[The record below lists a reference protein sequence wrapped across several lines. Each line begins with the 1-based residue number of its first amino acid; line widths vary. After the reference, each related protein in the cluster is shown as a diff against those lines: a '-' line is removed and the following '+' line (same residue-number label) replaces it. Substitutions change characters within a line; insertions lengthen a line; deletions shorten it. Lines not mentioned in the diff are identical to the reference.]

1 MTAKNNSTELM
12 NPEAKNIL
20 YRAVPLAVGIA
31 IFSIFVFSGTVTAQ
45 ATGSVQGTVE
55 NEIGEPI
62 SGVNVSVTVDGTTFT
77 ANKPTNEDGAFK
89 ISGVNVGLGNLS
101 INHPDYEHP
110 QAGKPIRTNVPITTG
125 DTTTVNLVPERTTHE
140 ITGRVRLEDPD
151 QSGNPPLHEVT
162 DDRITVRVENH
173 PEQDLIEGSDR
184 LQVKTKTNDTSFYT
198 LDVPSTDADES
209 VDVVAI
215 LEGWDNTRQ
224 TINTTPDILT
234 ESVIVASISDGTI
247 TGTVTEQSGGKP
259 VSGATVH
266 VADISPEDYTGIEDE
281 ADLTDDTDSSG
292 VYKIDNV
299 PTGERRVTVTA
310 DTFQQ
315 NTSPSVTVKKN
326 KPTNQPF
333 QITHRKLGIDSVVPK
348 TAQSGDTITV
358 GYTYTGEF
366 ETLNFTVGS
375 GQIVET
381 ESVDAVNP
389 EGEITFDIPDRSE
402 IEDGDYTISLE
413 TPRRTVTETIRVSNP
428 VDPEAVGTGE
438 LDEESYRAPAGG
450 FVEITTGGEYMLIG
464 GDTDSSGDITQYL
477 DVIYVEGGSTTINTR
492 LIGTNV
498 PSERAYGEGVK
509 SYAHS
514 IGADSEPSGDFADVS
529 FQGASTLAEFR
540 QTVGIDSRSTPLQ
553 TGRYRLLAGENGRI
567 TIDSGIPQFRK
578 PVGRSNLVLTQPQ
591 LEAVNTYV
599 LPPESANAEDVAGPS
614 DDATESNTIA
624 EGERLL
630 IEIQATGMYGATI
643 DDPTVESIPPRAI
656 ADLLSKPEGVDM
668 DLSTW
673 YYDGSDNTEADVEFA
688 DKSSSDVYIIP
699 DGTTDQWDDETIIG
713 EDTAI
718 GGLYIVVDTRGEAF
732 SAPAYGDV
740 MEFTT
745 AYESP
750 DGGRYL
756 YPSTDFGTQPPPF
769 SPATEVDNGVEHFP
783 YYGGSDTT
791 VTVNSKI
798 EYMEPSIQYG
808 RTTFDGNLVVPAED
822 GGQVLGSSTLAPG
835 TEATIQFIDQ
845 SRPDPELV
853 TIEEVTIEEDR
864 TFTASADFSELSSG
878 DQVTVEFYTAGR
890 LPDNRVIDRRAARV
904 VDDIDNIAN
913 YQITNFTTPVEVQQR
928 SSLSAVEAMINNTG
942 ELTGQQ
948 VVTFS
953 IDGEPIRNE
962 SLRLSGGGSA
972 TLDLSDQFVTLPI
985 GTYQYTIQTDND
997 ERTGELRVTEP
1008 DSGTTITSEDT
1019 NTTTTSSPLD
1029 ENEVPDE
1036 NDEDADPSGIFGLVG
1051 VSGRDVAL
1059 GATLTGAAHV
1069 LGYWA

>member
-1 MTAKNNSTELM
+1 MIASRSVFLLISIVLLTA
-12 NPEAKNIL
+12 IL
-20 YRAVPLAVGIA
+20 LT
-31 IFSIFVFSGTVTAQ
+31 GTAAAQ
-45 ATGSVQGTVE
+45 ATGTLEGTVE
-55 NEIGEPI
+55 NNIGEAVE
-62 SGVNVSVTVDGTTFT
+62 GATVTVDGTQVAETGS
-77 ANKPTNEDGAFK
+77 DGSFK
-89 ISGVNVGLGNLS
+89 NSSVVVTLGNIS
-101 INHPDYEHP
+101 VNHPEYER
-110 QAGKPIRTNVPITTG
+110 QNKTEVPITT
-125 DTTTVNLVPERTTHE
+125 DETTSVDFVLDRTTETIGGVVRAGPVFDLKPAADVTIE
-140 ITGRVRLEDPD
+140 IEHAT
-151 QSGNPPLHEVT
+151 
-162 DDRITVRVENH
+162 
-173 PEQDLIEGSDR
+173 EQDLIEGSDR
-184 LQVKTKTNDTSFYT
+184 LQTETVTNATGEYRIDVPKGDVSVVVRQDGFSNERRSKTVPNGGLNLDIT
-198 LDVPSTDADES
+198 LD
-209 VDVVAI
+209 
-215 LEGWDNTRQ
+215 NTVGRV
-224 TINTTPDILT
+224 N
-234 ESVIVASISDGTI
+234 
-247 TGTVTEQSGGKP
+247 GTVNVADGGP
-259 VSGATVH
+259 AISGATVS
-266 VADISPEDYTGIEDE
+266 VAVDPNDWTGIDED
-281 ADLTDDTDSSG
+281 DITDQTGSDGRYSVVAPS
-292 VYKIDNV
+292 
-299 PTGERRVTVTA
+299 GERTVTVA
-310 DTFQQ
+310 AETFQRNESQ
-315 NTSPSVTVKKN
+315 VNIKTDQTIKEPFQLLHNQLQIESVT
-326 KPTNQPF
+326 PQ
-333 QITHRKLGIDSVVPK
+333 
-348 TAQSGDTITV
+348 TAQSGETV
-358 GYTYTGEF
+358 TVEYTYAGNEF
-366 ETLNFTVGS
+366 ETIDFTVGEQ
-375 GQIVET
+375 GQIVPTET
-381 ESVDAVNP
+381 IDIAESA
-389 EGEITFDIPDRSE
+389 GEITFELPDRSE
-402 IEDGDYTISLE
+402 VKDGTYTITLATS
-413 TPRRTVTETIRVSNP
+413 RRTATETIRISNP
-428 VDPEAVGTGE
+428 VDPESVGTGE
-438 LDEESYRAPAGG
+438 LGEESYRAPAGG
-450 FVEITTGGEYMLIG
+450 FVEISTGGEYMLIG
-464 GDTDSSGDITQYL
+464 GDSPPDGDDEITQYL
-477 DVIYVEGGSTTINTR
+477 DVLYVEGGSTTINTR

-769 SPATEVDNGVEHFP
+769 SPATEVDDGVEHFP

-928 SSLSAVEAMINNTG
+928 SSLSAVEATINNTG

>member
-1 MTAKNNSTELM
+1 MIASRSVFLLISIVLLTA
-12 NPEAKNIL
+12 IL
-20 YRAVPLAVGIA
+20 LT
-31 IFSIFVFSGTVTAQ
+31 GTAAAQ
-45 ATGSVQGTVE
+45 ATGTLEGTVE
-55 NEIGEPI
+55 NNIGEAVE
-62 SGVNVSVTVDGTTFT
+62 GATVTVDGTQVAETGS
-77 ANKPTNEDGAFK
+77 DGSFK
-89 ISGVNVGLGNLS
+89 NSSVVVTLGNIS
-101 INHPDYEHP
+101 VNHPEYER
-110 QAGKPIRTNVPITTG
+110 QNKTEVPITT
-125 DTTTVNLVPERTTHE
+125 DETTSVDFVLDRTTETIGGVVRAGPVFDLKPAADVTIE
-140 ITGRVRLEDPD
+140 IEHAT
-151 QSGNPPLHEVT
+151 
-162 DDRITVRVENH
+162 
-173 PEQDLIEGSDR
+173 EQDLIEGSDR
-184 LQVKTKTNDTSFYT
+184 LQTETVTNATGEYRIDVPKGDVSVVVRQDGFSNERRSKTVPNGGLNLDIT
-198 LDVPSTDADES
+198 LD
-209 VDVVAI
+209 
-215 LEGWDNTRQ
+215 NTVGRV
-224 TINTTPDILT
+224 N
-234 ESVIVASISDGTI
+234 
-247 TGTVTEQSGGKP
+247 GTVNVADGGP
-259 VSGATVH
+259 AISGATVS
-266 VADISPEDYTGIEDE
+266 VAVDPNDWTGIDED
-281 ADLTDDTDSSG
+281 DITDQTGSDGRYSVVAPS
-292 VYKIDNV
+292 
-299 PTGERRVTVTA
+299 GERTVTVA
-310 DTFQQ
+310 AETFQRNESQ
-315 NTSPSVTVKKN
+315 VNIKTDQTIKEPFQLLHNQLQIESVT
-326 KPTNQPF
+326 PQ
-333 QITHRKLGIDSVVPK
+333 
-348 TAQSGDTITV
+348 TAQSGETV
-358 GYTYTGEF
+358 TVEYTYAGNEF
-366 ETLNFTVGS
+366 ETIDFTVGEQ
-375 GQIVET
+375 GQIVPTET
-381 ESVDAVNP
+381 IDIAESA
-389 EGEITFDIPDRSE
+389 GEITFELPDRSE
-402 IEDGDYTISLE
+402 VKDGTYTITLATS
-413 TPRRTVTETIRVSNP
+413 RRTATETIRISNP
-428 VDPEAVGTGE
+428 VDPESVGTGE
-438 LDEESYRAPAGG
+438 LGEESYRAPAGG
-450 FVEITTGGEYMLIG
+450 FVEISTGGEYMLIG
-464 GDTDSSGDITQYL
+464 GDSPPDGDDEITQYL
-477 DVIYVEGGSTTINTR
+477 DVLYVEGGSTTINTR

-540 QTVGIDSRSTPLQ
+540 QNVGIDSRSTPLQ

-769 SPATEVDNGVEHFP
+769 SPATEVDDGVEHFP

-913 YQITNFTTPVEVQQR
+913 YQITNFTTPIEVQQR
-928 SSLSAVEAMINNTG
+928 SSLSAVEATINNTG

-1008 DSGTTITSEDT
+1008 ESGTTITSEDT

>member
-1 MTAKNNSTELM
+1 M
-12 NPEAKNIL
+12 NPRLKKTPHSAVMLTVCVTILAVMALSGTATAQEATGTLKGTVIDESDRGIEGVKIKIDDTIIGETDSNGLFKNDSVPVGEKNI
-20 YRAVPLAVGIA
+20 
-31 IFSIFVFSGTVTAQ
+31 
-45 ATGSVQGTVE
+45 TVE
-55 NEIGEPI
+55 PESKYKTQYRDPVPIIIDETTTEEFVLERKTKTITGQVFTNGRDPKPI
-62 SGVNVSVTVDGTTFT
+62 SDATVEVVNTT
-77 ANKPTNEDGAFK
+77 E
-89 ISGVNVGLGNLS
+89 
-101 INHPDYEHP
+101 E
-110 QAGKPIRTNVPITTG
+110 
-125 DTTTVNLVPERTTHE
+125 
-140 ITGRVRLEDPD
+140 
-151 QSGNPPLHEVT
+151 
-162 DDRITVRVENH
+162 
-173 PEQDLIEGSDR
+173 DLIEGSDN
-184 LQVKTKTNDTSFYT
+184 LQKITTTNESGGYRIDIPTGRVDLEITKDGFKPGDKTVYDDDPGDNLIST
-198 LDVPSTDADES
+198 LQN
-209 VDVVAI
+209 I
-215 LEGWDNTRQ
+215 EGT
-224 TINTTPDILT
+224 
-234 ESVIVASISDGTI
+234 VIGTI
-247 TGTVTEQSGGKP
+247 TVDNEDNPP
-259 VSGATVH
+259 VSGATVKL
-266 VADISPEDYTGIEDE
+266 DINPDNWARIDDEDE
-281 ADLTDDTDSSG
+281 ITDTTGSDGTYSITAPSG
-292 VYKIDNV
+292 NRSIIVDK
-299 PTGERRVTVTA
+299 G
-310 DTFQQ
+310 TF
-315 NTSPSVTVKKN
+315 
-326 KPTNQPF
+326 
-333 QITHRKLGIDSVVPK
+333 DSVDKEIEIPPGGSTTENFQLKIRQLQINSVIPQ
-348 TAQSGDTITV
+348 TAQSSDTVTIN
-358 GYTYTGEF
+358 YTYSGKF
-366 ETLNFTVGS
+366 ETLNFTVNNENKPIIS
-375 GQIVET
+375 EEIDVT
-381 ESVDAVNP
+381 ESAS
-389 EGEITFDIPDRSE
+389 EITFEVPDRSE
-402 IEDGDYTISLE
+402 IKDGTYTIALE
-413 TPRRTVTETIRVSNP
+413 TPRRTATETIRVSNP
-428 VDPEAVGTGE
+428 VDPESVGTGE
-438 LDEESYRAPAGG
+438 LGEESYRAPAGG
-450 FVEITTGGEYMLIG
+450 FVEISTGGEYMLIG
-464 GDTDSSGDITQYL
+464 GDSPPDGDDEITQYL
-477 DVIYVEGGSTTINTR
+477 DVLYVEGGSTTINTR

-769 SPATEVDNGVEHFP
+769 SPATEVDDGVEHFP

-928 SSLSAVEAMINNTG
+928 SSLSAVEATINNTG

-1008 DSGTTITSEDT
+1008 ESGTTITSEDT